1 MKKRIVSLL
10 LVLAMTLSLVPFS
23 AFSAGRDETKAQV
36 HVTVENNTFSVDD
49 GAPWAGTLV
58 DTWVEIDESSTMMS
72 CVGAALEEAGLTA
85 EGLDSGYISSVYGLA
100 DFDGGTM
107 SGWMGTLN
115 DWFTNNG
122 FDHYTVADGTLEAG
136 DEIAILYSCDY
147 GADLGSDWSSNDTSL
162 KALSFSKGTLS
173 PAFAS
178 EALEYTLALPAG
190 TEGIVVTPTAT
201 NKKFQVHIKVGQTEY
216 KRAATVPVT
225 DGTVLTLEVGTGESM
240 NSGATPTTYTVTI
253 DLPDA
258 VDPSV
263 GADWPSF
270 RGNSQNN
277 GVTSAATPRS
287 AEETELKWA
296 VKHSTG
302 CPNPMLIVDNSLVV
316 LYGNSIKKLSLETG
330 EVLASSQMCASTS
343 WGSVPAAYADGI
355 IFCPLGG
362 GTVQAFNAK
371 TLEPLWSYADAL
383 GGQAQSPIACAD
395 GKIYVGFGYNG
406 EYAFVCLDA
415 ADGSLVWR
423 QTDEK
428 GYYWAGAVV
437 AGDYVICG
445 SDSGHLCSRNKDTG
459 AVISDLT
466 VGSGSIRST
475 VCYEDGKVYF
485 TLNNASL
492 CRATLDAETGVLS
505 DLTVKDCS
513 AYGSA
518 STSTPVVY
526 GGIVYIGVGGWS
538 GSKNVIAVDADTM
551 EILWSVEEPAYPQCS
566 ILLSTAYE
574 ASGYVYLYVTY
585 NANPGGINVI
595 KAKTD
600 GSEAVQTTLY
610 NAVGYEQFCICSVI
624 AGSDGTLYYKN
635 DSSNVF
641 ALGLTQAAKD
651 QLAADAVIGLISAIG
666 TVTLESET
674 VIGSARTAY
683 DALTDAQKAL
693 VTNYDVLTAAEAR
706 LAALKADKS
715 AADAVIELI
724 DAISTVT
731 LSSGPAIEAAR
742 TAYDT
747 LTDAQKAL
755 VTNYDVLTAAEARLE
770 ALKADKSAA
779 DTVIGLIDA
788 IGTVTLSSG
797 PAIEAAR
804 AAYDALTDAQK
815 ALVTNYDVLTAAEA
829 RLEELKDENTTVPV
843 EVYVTVSNAGSV
855 VMAQEKIVVTDRNDN
870 GFFDVDDALWAA
882 HEAAY
887 PGGAAEGYGS
897 ANGSYGLYITTLWGD
912 TSGAFGYWLNNASCW
927 SLADVVEDG
936 DHLVAFVYQDGVT
949 YSDAYTK
956 FDSFIYAA
964 TTDAAFTVTLEQA
977 GYDESWNTVFTALA
991 GAELLAFDAE
1001 MKAVDSTGYAF
1012 TELGNGS
1019 YSVNFTE
1026 TGSYYLIAA
1035 SSDTLIVPAV
1045 CKVAVGANADK
1056 DAADTVTALID
1067 AIGTVTLESET
1078 AISAAR
1084 TAYDALTDVQ
1094 KALVTNYD
1102 VLTAAEAKLAALKA
1116 DRSAADAVTALIDAI
1131 GTVTAE
1137 SETAISAARTAYDA
1151 LTDAQKALVTNYD
1164 VLTAAEAKLAALK
1177 ADRSAADAVTALI
1190 DAIGTVTA
1198 ESETAISAA
1207 RTAYDALTDAQKALV
1222 TNYDVLTAAEAK
1234 LAALKADRSAADA
1247 VTALI
1252 DAIGTVTAESET
1264 AISAARTAYDA
1275 LTDAQKALVTN
1286 YDVLTAAEAKLAA
1299 LKADRSAADAVTAF
1313 INAIGIVTLES
1324 ETAISAART
1333 AYDALT
1339 DAQKV
1344 LVTNYDV
1351 LTEAEALLAILKLP
1365 HADVE
1370 TIYQATGS
1378 YLEALSAEHT
1388 PTVGSVG
1395 GDWIIIGLARSGRDV
1410 PDAYYD
1416 NVVDY
1421 VKQNI
1426 NDAEQ
1431 LHRSKSTDNSR
1442 VILALT
1448 AMGKDVTDVD
1458 GHDLLQGLTDMAYLT
1473 KQGINGPVW
1482 ALIAFDSGKY
1492 EIPAAHEGA
1501 KQVTREELIAYI
1513 LSAQLEDGGWA
1524 LSGDVGDPDMT
1535 AMALQALAPYY
1546 DTDEAVA
1553 AVVDAALKA
1562 LSDAQQE
1569 DGGFGSGGT
1578 ANSESAAQVI
1588 VALAALDIDPNTD
1601 ERFVKNGRSVIDA
1614 LCGYYVDGGG
1624 FRHLSDGERDGMA
1637 TEQGYY
1643 ALAAYY
1649 RFLGGQTSL
1658 YDMSDVTIETPEV
1671 PFVNPYTDVNETDWF
1686 YEAVKYTSVNGL
1698 MNGMGK
1704 DTFEPQT
1711 EMTRAMLVTVLYRA
1725 EGSPNVTGL
1734 ENPFKDVDE
1743 SWYTDAVCWAA
1754 ANQIVNGVS
1763 DGVFAPD
1770 NPVTREQM
1778 VTILYRYTNYKGKVS
1793 EARADLDSFPDADQV
1808 RSYAKEAMRWAVAEE
1823 IIQGSAEGGKT
1834 YILPANSATR
1844 AEIATVLMRFVEKFG
1859 E

>member
-10 LVLAMTLSLVPFS
+10 LVLAMVLSLVPFS
-23 AFSAGRDETKAQV
+23 ALAAERDETKAQV
-36 HVTVENNTFSVDD
+36 HVTVENNTYSVED

-72 CVGAALEEAGLTA
+72 CVGAALEEANLTA
-85 EGLDSGYISSVYGLA
+85 EGLDSGYISSVNGLA
-100 DFDGGTM
+100 AYDGGAM

-115 DWFTNNG
+115 DWFTNYG

-162 KALSFSKGTLS
+162 KALVFSKGTLS

-178 EALEYTLALPAG
+178 ETLEYTLSLPAG

-201 NKKFQVHIKVGQTEY
+201 NKNFQVHIKAGQTEY
-216 KRAATVPVT
+216 KRTAAVPVA

-240 NSGATPTTYTVTI
+240 NSGATPTTYTVTVK
-253 DLPDA
+253 LPA
-258 VDPSV
+258 PVDPTV

-302 CPNPMLIVDNSLVV
+302 WSDAPSPMLIVDDSLVV

-330 EVLASSQMCASTS
+330 EVLASAQMCASTS

-371 TLEPLWSYADAL
+371 TLEALWTYSDAL

-395 GKIYVGFGYNG
+395 GKIYVGFGYNR

-415 ADGSLVWR
+415 TDGSLVWR

-437 AGDYVICG
+437 VGDYVVCG
-445 SDSGHLCSRNKDTG
+445 SDSGHICSRDKDTG
-459 AVISDLT
+459 ALISDLA
-466 VGSGSIRST
+466 VGDGSIRST

-492 CRATLDAETGVLS
+492 CRAALDAETGILS

-518 STSTPVVY
+518 STGTPVVY
-526 GGIVYIGVGGWS
+526 GGIVYLSVGNWS

-551 EILWSVEEPAYPQCS
+551 EVLWSVEEPAYPQCS

-600 GSEAVQTTLY
+600 GSEAVQTALY
-610 NAVGYEQFCICSVI
+610 DAAGYEQFCVCSVI

-635 DSSNVF
+635 DSNNVF
-641 ALGLTQAAKD
+641 ALGMTQAAKD
-651 QLAADAVIGLISAIG
+651 QLAADAVVGLIDAIG
-666 TVTLESET
+666 TITLESET
-674 VIGSARTAY
+674 AINAARTAY

-706 LAALKADKS
+706 LAALKGDKS

-724 DAISTVT
+724 DAIGTVT

-742 TAYDT
+742 AAYDA
-747 LTDAQKAL
+747 LTDTQKAL
-755 VTNYDVLTAAEARLE
+755 VTNYDVLTAAEERLE

-964 TTDAAFTVTLEQA
+964 ATDAAFTVTLEQA

-1151 LTDAQKALVTNYD
+1151 LTDAQKV
-1164 VLTAAEAKLAALK
+1164 
-1177 ADRSAADAVTALI
+1177 
-1190 DAIGTVTA
+1190 
-1198 ESETAISAA
+1198 
-1207 RTAYDALTDAQKALV
+1207 
-1222 TNYDVLTAAEAK
+1222 
-1234 LAALKADRSAADA
+1234 
-1247 VTALI
+1247 
-1252 DAIGTVTAESET
+1252 
-1264 AISAARTAYDA
+1264 
-1275 LTDAQKALVTN
+1275 LVTN

-1649 RFLGGQTSL
+1649 RFLGGQTAL

-1671 PFVNPYTDVNETDWF
+1671 PFMNSYTDVKETDWF

-1725 EGSPNVTGL
+1725 EGSPNVSGL
-1734 ENPFKDVDE
+1734 ENPFKDVNKG
-1743 SWYTDAVCWAA
+1743 WYTDAVCWAA

-1770 NPVTREQM
+1770 DPVTREQM
-1778 VTILYRYTNYKGKVS
+1778 VTILYRYTDYKGKVS

-1808 RSYAKEAMRWAVAEE
+1808 RSYAKEAMRWAVAEDL
-1823 IIQGSAEGGKT
+1823 IRGSAEGGKT

>member
-10 LVLAMTLSLVPFS
+10 LVLAMVLSLVPFS
-23 AFSAGRDETKAQV
+23 ALAAERDETKAQV
-36 HVTVENNTFSVDD
+36 HVTVENNTFSVED

-58 DTWVEIDESSTMMS
+58 DTWVEIDESSTMMG
-72 CVGAALEEAGLTA
+72 CVGAALEEANLTA
-85 EGLDSGYISSVYGLA
+85 EGLDSGYISSVNGLA
-100 DFDGGTM
+100 AYDGGAM

-115 DWFTNNG
+115 DWFTNYG

-162 KALSFSKGTLS
+162 KALSLSKGTLS

-178 EALEYTLALPAG
+178 ETLEYTLSLPAG
-190 TEGIVVTPTAT
+190 TEGIIVTPTAA
-201 NKKFQVHIKVGQTEY
+201 NKNFQVHIKAGQTEY
-216 KRAATVPVT
+216 KRTATVPVT
-225 DGTVLTLEVGTGESM
+225 NGTVLTLEVGTGESM

-253 DLPDA
+253 KLPA
-258 VDPSV
+258 PVDPTV

-270 RGNSQNN
+270 RGNSRNN

-302 CPNPMLIVDNSLVV
+302 WSDAPSPMLIVDDSLVV

-330 EVLASSQMCASTS
+330 EVLASNQMCASTS
-343 WGSVPAAYADGI
+343 WGSVPASYADGI

-371 TLEPLWSYADAL
+371 TLEALWSYTDAL

-395 GKIYVGFGYNG
+395 GKIYVGFGYNR

-437 AGDYVICG
+437 VGDYVVCG
-445 SDSGHLCSRNKDTG
+445 SDSGHIFSRNKDTG
-459 AVISDLT
+459 ALVSDLT
-466 VGSGSIRST
+466 VSSGSIRST

-492 CRATLDAETGVLS
+492 CRAALDAETGALS

-518 STSTPVVY
+518 STGTPVVY
-526 GGIVYIGVGGWS
+526 GGIVYLSVGNWS

-551 EILWSVEEPAYPQCS
+551 EVLWSVEEPAYPQCS

-610 NAVGYEQFCICSVI
+610 DAAGYEQFCVCSVI

-635 DSSNVF
+635 DSNNVF
-641 ALGLTQAAKD
+641 ALGMTQAAKD
-651 QLAADAVIGLISAIG
+651 QL
-666 TVTLESET
+666 
-674 VIGSARTAY
+674 
-683 DALTDAQKAL
+683 
-693 VTNYDVLTAAEAR
+693 
-706 LAALKADKS
+706 
-715 AADAVIELI
+715 
-724 DAISTVT
+724 
-731 LSSGPAIEAAR
+731 
-742 TAYDT
+742 
-747 LTDAQKAL
+747 
-755 VTNYDVLTAAEARLE
+755 
-770 ALKADKSAA
+770 AA

-788 IGTVTLSSG
+788 IGTVTAESETVIS
-797 PAIEAAR
+797 AAR
-804 AAYDALTDAQK
+804 TAYDALNDNQK
-815 ALVTNYDVLTAAEA
+815 ALVTNYDVLAEA
-829 RLEELKDENTTVPV
+829 
-843 EVYVTVSNAGSV
+843 
-855 VMAQEKIVVTDRNDN
+855 
-870 GFFDVDDALWAA
+870 
-882 HEAAY
+882 
-887 PGGAAEGYGS
+887 
-897 ANGSYGLYITTLWGD
+897 
-912 TSGAFGYWLNNASCW
+912 
-927 SLADVVEDG
+927 
-936 DHLVAFVYQDGVT
+936 
-949 YSDAYTK
+949 
-956 FDSFIYAA
+956 
-964 TTDAAFTVTLEQA
+964 
-977 GYDESWNTVFTALA
+977 
-991 GAELLAFDAE
+991 
-1001 MKAVDSTGYAF
+1001 
-1012 TELGNGS
+1012 
-1019 YSVNFTE
+1019 E
-1026 TGSYYLIAA
+1026 T
-1035 SSDTLIVPAV
+1035 
-1045 CKVAVGANADK
+1045 
-1056 DAADTVTALID
+1056 
-1067 AIGTVTLESET
+1067 
-1078 AISAAR
+1078 
-1084 TAYDALTDVQ
+1084 
-1094 KALVTNYD
+1094 
-1102 VLTAAEAKLAALKA
+1102 
-1116 DRSAADAVTALIDAI
+1116 
-1131 GTVTAE
+1131 
-1137 SETAISAARTAYDA
+1137 
-1151 LTDAQKALVTNYD
+1151 
-1164 VLTAAEAKLAALK
+1164 
-1177 ADRSAADAVTALI
+1177 
-1190 DAIGTVTA
+1190 
-1198 ESETAISAA
+1198 
-1207 RTAYDALTDAQKALV
+1207 
-1222 TNYDVLTAAEAK
+1222 
-1234 LAALKADRSAADA
+1234 
-1247 VTALI
+1247 
-1252 DAIGTVTAESET
+1252 
-1264 AISAARTAYDA
+1264 
-1275 LTDAQKALVTN
+1275 
-1286 YDVLTAAEAKLAA
+1286 
-1299 LKADRSAADAVTAF
+1299 
-1313 INAIGIVTLES
+1313 
-1324 ETAISAART
+1324 
-1333 AYDALT
+1333 
-1339 DAQKV
+1339 
-1344 LVTNYDV
+1344 
-1351 LTEAEALLAILKLP
+1351 LLAILKLP

-1370 TIYQATGS
+1370 TIYQTTGS

-1395 GDWIIIGLARSGRDV
+1395 GDWIILGLARSGRDV

-1448 AMGKDVTDVD
+1448 AMGKDVTDVG

-1492 EIPAAHEGA
+1492 EIPAAAEEA
-1501 KQVTREELIAYI
+1501 EQVTREKLIAYI
-1513 LSAQLEDGGWA
+1513 LSAQLGDGGWA

-1649 RFLGGQTSL
+1649 RFLSGQTAL

-1671 PFVNPYTDVNETDWF
+1671 PFVNPYTDVKGTDWF

-1698 MNGMGK
+1698 MNGMGN

-1725 EGSPNVTGL
+1725 EGSPDVSGL
-1734 ENPFKDVDE
+1734 ENPFKDVNKG
-1743 SWYTDAVCWAA
+1743 WYTDAVCWAA

-1763 DGVFAPD
+1763 DGIFAPD
-1770 NPVTREQM
+1770 DPVTREQM
-1778 VTILYRYTNYKGKVS
+1778 VTILYRYTDYKGKVS

-1808 RSYAKEAMRWAVAEE
+1808 RSYAKEAMRWAVAEDL
-1823 IIQGSAEGGKT
+1823 IRGSAEGGKPC
-1834 YILPANSATR
+1834 ILPANSATR

>member
-1 MKKRIVSLL
+1 M
-10 LVLAMTLSLVPFS
+10 
-23 AFSAGRDETKAQV
+23 
-36 HVTVENNTFSVDD
+36 
-49 GAPWAGTLV
+49 
-58 DTWVEIDESSTMMS
+58 
-72 CVGAALEEAGLTA
+72 
-85 EGLDSGYISSVYGLA
+85 
-100 DFDGGTM
+100 
-107 SGWMGTLN
+107 
-115 DWFTNNG
+115 
-122 FDHYTVADGTLEAG
+122 
-136 DEIAILYSCDY
+136 
-147 GADLGSDWSSNDTSL
+147 
-162 KALSFSKGTLS
+162 
-173 PAFAS
+173 
-178 EALEYTLALPAG
+178 
-190 TEGIVVTPTAT
+190 
-201 NKKFQVHIKVGQTEY
+201 
-216 KRAATVPVT
+216 
-225 DGTVLTLEVGTGESM
+225 
-240 NSGATPTTYTVTI
+240 
-253 DLPDA
+253 
-258 VDPSV
+258 
-263 GADWPSF
+263 
-270 RGNSQNN
+270 
-277 GVTSAATPRS
+277 
-287 AEETELKWA
+287 
-296 VKHSTG
+296 
-302 CPNPMLIVDNSLVV
+302 
-316 LYGNSIKKLSLETG
+316 
-330 EVLASSQMCASTS
+330 
-343 WGSVPAAYADGI
+343 
-355 IFCPLGG
+355 
-362 GTVQAFNAK
+362 
-371 TLEPLWSYADAL
+371 
-383 GGQAQSPIACAD
+383 
-395 GKIYVGFGYNG
+395 
-406 EYAFVCLDA
+406 
-415 ADGSLVWR
+415 
-423 QTDEK
+423 
-428 GYYWAGAVV
+428 V

-610 NAVGYEQFCICSVI
+610 DAAGYEQYCICSVI

-641 ALGLTQAAKD
+641 ALGMSQAAKD

-666 TVTLESET
+666 AVTLESET

-770 ALKADKSAA
+770 
-779 DTVIGLIDA
+779 
-788 IGTVTLSSG
+788 
-797 PAIEAAR
+797 
-804 AAYDALTDAQK
+804 
-815 ALVTNYDVLTAAEA
+815 
-829 RLEELKDENTTVPV
+829 ELKDENTAVPV

-855 VMAQEKIVVTDRNDN
+855 VLAQENIVVTDRNDN

-912 TSGAFGYWLNNASCW
+912 NSGAFGYWLNNASCW
-927 SLADVVEDG
+927 SLTDVVADG
-936 DHLVAFVYQDGVT
+936 DHLAAFIYQDGVT
-949 YSDAYTK
+949 YSDVYTK
-956 FDSFIYAA
+956 FDSFAYTAVA
-964 TTDAAFTVTLEQA
+964 DTAFTVTLEQA
-977 GYDESWNTVFTALA
+977 GYDDSWNTVFTALT
-991 GAELLAFDAE
+991 GAEILAYDAE
-1001 MKAVDSTGYAF
+1001 MKAVGSTGYTF
-1012 TELGNGS
+1012 TDLGNGS
-1019 YSVNFTE
+1019 YSVRFTE
-1026 TGSYYLIAA
+1026 AGDYYLVATK
-1035 SSDTLIVPAV
+1035 SDMLIVPAV
-1045 CKVAVGANADK
+1045 CKVSVGVNADR
-1056 DAADTVTALID
+1056 DAADVVIALID
-1067 AIGTVTLESET
+1067 AIGTVTAESET
-1078 AISAAR
+1078 AINAAR

-1131 GTVTAE
+1131 DTVTLE
-1137 SETAISAARTAYDA
+1137 SETAINAARTAYDA
-1151 LTDAQKALVTNYD
+1151 LTDVQKA
-1164 VLTAAEAKLAALK
+1164 
-1177 ADRSAADAVTALI
+1177 
-1190 DAIGTVTA
+1190 
-1198 ESETAISAA
+1198 
-1207 RTAYDALTDAQKALV
+1207 
-1222 TNYDVLTAAEAK
+1222 
-1234 LAALKADRSAADA
+1234 
-1247 VTALI
+1247 
-1252 DAIGTVTAESET
+1252 
-1264 AISAARTAYDA
+1264 
-1275 LTDAQKALVTN
+1275 
-1286 YDVLTAAEAKLAA
+1286 
-1299 LKADRSAADAVTAF
+1299 
-1313 INAIGIVTLES
+1313 
-1324 ETAISAART
+1324 
-1333 AYDALT
+1333 
-1339 DAQKV
+1339 

-1370 TIYQATGS
+1370 TIYQTTGS
-1378 YLEALSAEHT
+1378 YLETLSTEHT

-1448 AMGKDVTDVD
+1448 ALGKDVTDVG

-1492 EIPAAHEGA
+1492 EIPAAPEGA
-1501 KQVTREELIAYI
+1501 EQVTREKLIAYI

-1553 AVVDAALKA
+1553 AAADAALKA

-1569 DGGFGSGGT
+1569 DGGFGSWGT

-1588 VALAALDIDPNTD
+1588 VALTALGINPNTD
-1601 ERFVKNGRSVIDA
+1601 PRFVKNGRSVVDA
-1614 LCGYYVDGGG
+1614 LCDYYVEGGG
-1624 FRHLSDGERDGMA
+1624 FRHLPGGDRDGMA

-1643 ALAAYY
+1643 ALTAYY
-1649 RFLGGQTSL
+1649 RFLNGQSSL
-1658 YDMSDVTIETPEV
+1658 YDMSDVIIEVPEV
-1671 PFVNPYTDVNETDWF
+1671 PFVNPYTDVKETDWF
-1686 YEAVKYTSVNGL
+1686 YEAVKYTSVNDL

-1711 EMTRAMLVTVLYRA
+1711 EMTRAMLVTVLYRT
-1725 EGSPNVTGL
+1725 EGSPDVSGL

-1770 NPVTREQM
+1770 APVTREQM
-1778 VTILYRYTNYKGKVS
+1778 VTILFRYTEYKGKIS
-1793 EARADLDSFPDADQV
+1793 ESRADLDSFPDADQV
-1808 RSYAKEAMRWAVAEE
+1808 RSYAKEAMSWAVAEE

-1834 YILPANSATR
+1834 YILPASSATR
-1844 AEIATVLMRFVEKFG
+1844 AEIATVLMRFVKKFS

>member
-1078 AISAAR
+1078 AI
-1084 TAYDALTDVQ
+1084 
-1094 KALVTNYD
+1094 N
-1102 VLTAAEAKLAALKA
+1102 
-1116 DRSAADAVTALIDAI
+1116 
-1131 GTVTAE
+1131 
-1137 SETAISAARTAYDA
+1137 
-1151 LTDAQKALVTNYD
+1151 
-1164 VLTAAEAKLAALK
+1164 
-1177 ADRSAADAVTALI
+1177 
-1190 DAIGTVTA
+1190 
-1198 ESETAISAA
+1198 AA

>member
-58 DTWVEIDESSTMMS
+58 DTWVEIDERSTMMG

-85 EGLDSGYISSVYGLA
+85 EGLDSGYISSVNGLA
-100 DFDGGTM
+100 AFDGGAM

-136 DEIAILYSCDY
+136 DEIAILYSCNN
-147 GADLGSDWSSNDTSL
+147 GGDLGSDWSSNDTSL
-162 KALSFSKGTLS
+162 TALSFSKGTLS

-201 NKKFQVHIKVGQTEY
+201 NKNFQVHIKIGQTEY
-216 KRAATVPVT
+216 KRTATVPVAE
-225 DGTVLTLEVGTGESM
+225 GTVLTLEVGTGESM

-302 CPNPMLIVDNSLVV
+302 WTDGPNPMLIVDNSLVV

-371 TLEPLWSYADAL
+371 TLEALWTYSDAL

-485 TLNNASL
+485 TLNNAIL

-595 KAKTD
+595 KAKAD

-610 NAVGYEQFCICSVI
+610 DAAGYKQYCICSVI

-641 ALGLTQAAKD
+641 ALGMSQAAKD
-651 QLAADAVIGLISAIG
+651 QLAADAVIGLIDAIG

-674 VIGSARTAY
+674 SINAVRTAY
-683 DALTDAQKAL
+683 DALTDVQKAL

-755 VTNYDVLTAAEARLE
+755 VTNYDVLM
-770 ALKADKSAA
+770 
-779 DTVIGLIDA
+779 
-788 IGTVTLSSG
+788 
-797 PAIEAAR
+797 
-804 AAYDALTDAQK
+804 
-815 ALVTNYDVLTAAEA
+815 AAEA
-829 RLEELKDENTTVPV
+829 RLEELKDENTAVPV

-855 VMAQEKIVVTDRNDN
+855 VLAQEKIVVTDRNDN

-912 TSGAFGYWLNNASCW
+912 NSGAFGYWLNNASCW
-927 SLADVVEDG
+927 SLTDVVADG
-936 DHLVAFVYQDGVT
+936 DHLAAFVYQDGHL
-949 YSDAYTK
+949 
-956 FDSFIYAA
+956 FR
-964 TTDAAFTVTLEQA
+964 
-977 GYDESWNTVFTALA
+977 
-991 GAELLAFDAE
+991 
-1001 MKAVDSTGYAF
+1001 
-1012 TELGNGS
+1012 
-1019 YSVNFTE
+1019 
-1026 TGSYYLIAA
+1026 
-1035 SSDTLIVPAV
+1035 
-1045 CKVAVGANADK
+1045 C
-1056 DAADTVTALID
+1056 
-1067 AIGTVTLESET
+1067 
-1078 AISAAR
+1078 
-1084 TAYDALTDVQ
+1084 
-1094 KALVTNYD
+1094 
-1102 VLTAAEAKLAALKA
+1102 
-1116 DRSAADAVTALIDAI
+1116 
-1131 GTVTAE
+1131 
-1137 SETAISAARTAYDA
+1137 
-1151 LTDAQKALVTNYD
+1151 
-1164 VLTAAEAKLAALK
+1164 
-1177 ADRSAADAVTALI
+1177 
-1190 DAIGTVTA
+1190 
-1198 ESETAISAA
+1198 
-1207 RTAYDALTDAQKALV
+1207 
-1222 TNYDVLTAAEAK
+1222 
-1234 LAALKADRSAADA
+1234 
-1247 VTALI
+1247 
-1252 DAIGTVTAESET
+1252 
-1264 AISAARTAYDA
+1264 
-1275 LTDAQKALVTN
+1275 
-1286 YDVLTAAEAKLAA
+1286 
-1299 LKADRSAADAVTAF
+1299 
-1313 INAIGIVTLES
+1313 
-1324 ETAISAART
+1324 
-1333 AYDALT
+1333 
-1339 DAQKV
+1339 
-1344 LVTNYDV
+1344 
-1351 LTEAEALLAILKLP
+1351 
-1365 HADVE
+1365 
-1370 TIYQATGS
+1370 
-1378 YLEALSAEHT
+1378 
-1388 PTVGSVG
+1388 
-1395 GDWIIIGLARSGRDV
+1395 
-1410 PDAYYD
+1410 
-1416 NVVDY
+1416 
-1421 VKQNI
+1421 
-1426 NDAEQ
+1426 
-1431 LHRSKSTDNSR
+1431 LHK
-1442 VILALT
+1442 I
-1448 AMGKDVTDVD
+1448 
-1458 GHDLLQGLTDMAYLT
+1458 
-1473 KQGINGPVW
+1473 
-1482 ALIAFDSGKY
+1482 
-1492 EIPAAHEGA
+1492 
-1501 KQVTREELIAYI
+1501 
-1513 LSAQLEDGGWA
+1513 
-1524 LSGDVGDPDMT
+1524 
-1535 AMALQALAPYY
+1535 
-1546 DTDEAVA
+1546 
-1553 AVVDAALKA
+1553 
-1562 LSDAQQE
+1562 
-1569 DGGFGSGGT
+1569 
-1578 ANSESAAQVI
+1578 
-1588 VALAALDIDPNTD
+1588 
-1601 ERFVKNGRSVIDA
+1601 
-1614 LCGYYVDGGG
+1614 
-1624 FRHLSDGERDGMA
+1624 
-1637 TEQGYY
+1637 
-1643 ALAAYY
+1643 
-1649 RFLGGQTSL
+1649 
-1658 YDMSDVTIETPEV
+1658 
-1671 PFVNPYTDVNETDWF
+1671 
-1686 YEAVKYTSVNGL
+1686 
-1698 MNGMGK
+1698 
-1704 DTFEPQT
+1704 
-1711 EMTRAMLVTVLYRA
+1711 
-1725 EGSPNVTGL
+1725 
-1734 ENPFKDVDE
+1734 
-1743 SWYTDAVCWAA
+1743 
-1754 ANQIVNGVS
+1754 
-1763 DGVFAPD
+1763 
-1770 NPVTREQM
+1770 
-1778 VTILYRYTNYKGKVS
+1778 
-1793 EARADLDSFPDADQV
+1793 
-1808 RSYAKEAMRWAVAEE
+1808 
-1823 IIQGSAEGGKT
+1823 
-1834 YILPANSATR
+1834 
-1844 AEIATVLMRFVEKFG
+1844 
-1859 E
+1859 

>member
-1 MKKRIVSLL
+1 MKKRIASLL
-10 LVLAMTLSLVPFS
+10 LVLAMVLSLVPFPAS
-23 AFSAGRDETKAQV
+23 AAERDKTKAQV
-36 HVTVENNTFSVDD
+36 HVTVENNTYSVED

-72 CVGAALEEAGLTA
+72 CVGAALEEANLTA
-85 EGLDSGYISSVYGLA
+85 EGLDSGYISSVNGLA
-100 DFDGGTM
+100 AYDGGAM

-115 DWFTNNG
+115 DWFTNYG

-162 KALSFSKGTLS
+162 KALVFSKGTLS

-178 EALEYTLALPAG
+178 ETLEYTLSLPAG

-201 NKKFQVHIKVGQTEY
+201 NKNFQVHIKAGQTEY
-216 KRAATVPVT
+216 KRTAAVPVA

-240 NSGATPTTYTVTI
+240 NSGATPTTYTVTVK
-253 DLPDA
+253 LPA
-258 VDPSV
+258 PVDPTV

-302 CPNPMLIVDNSLVV
+302 WSDAPSPMLIVDDSLVV

-330 EVLASSQMCASTS
+330 EVLASAQMCASTS

-371 TLEPLWSYADAL
+371 TLEALWTYSDAL

-395 GKIYVGFGYNG
+395 GKIYVGFGYNR

-415 ADGSLVWR
+415 TDGSLVWR

-437 AGDYVICG
+437 VGDYVVCG
-445 SDSGHLCSRNKDTG
+445 SDSGHICSRDKDTG
-459 AVISDLT
+459 ALISDLA
-466 VGSGSIRST
+466 VGDGSIRST

-492 CRATLDAETGVLS
+492 CRAALDAETGILS

-518 STSTPVVY
+518 STGTPVVY
-526 GGIVYIGVGGWS
+526 GGIVYLSVGNWS

-551 EILWSVEEPAYPQCS
+551 EVLWSVEEPAYPQCS

-600 GSEAVQTTLY
+600 GSEAVQTALY
-610 NAVGYEQFCICSVI
+610 DAAGYEQFCVCSVI

-635 DSSNVF
+635 DSNNVF
-641 ALGLTQAAKD
+641 ALGMTQAAKD
-651 QLAADAVIGLISAIG
+651 QLAADAVVGLIDAIG
-666 TVTLESET
+666 TITLESET
-674 VIGSARTAY
+674 AINAARTAY

-706 LAALKADKS
+706 LAALKGDKS

-724 DAISTVT
+724 DAIGTVT

-742 TAYDT
+742 AAYDA
-747 LTDAQKAL
+747 LTDTQKAL
-755 VTNYDVLTAAEARLE
+755 VTNYDVLTAAEERLE

-964 TTDAAFTVTLEQA
+964 ATDAAFTVTLEQA

-1151 LTDAQKALVTNYD
+1151 LTDAQKV
-1164 VLTAAEAKLAALK
+1164 
-1177 ADRSAADAVTALI
+1177 
-1190 DAIGTVTA
+1190 
-1198 ESETAISAA
+1198 
-1207 RTAYDALTDAQKALV
+1207 
-1222 TNYDVLTAAEAK
+1222 
-1234 LAALKADRSAADA
+1234 
-1247 VTALI
+1247 
-1252 DAIGTVTAESET
+1252 
-1264 AISAARTAYDA
+1264 
-1275 LTDAQKALVTN
+1275 LVTN

-1649 RFLGGQTSL
+1649 RFLGGQTAL

-1671 PFVNPYTDVNETDWF
+1671 PFMNSYTDVKETDWF

-1725 EGSPNVTGL
+1725 EGSPNVSGL
-1734 ENPFKDVDE
+1734 ENPFKDVNKG
-1743 SWYTDAVCWAA
+1743 WYTDAVCWAA

-1770 NPVTREQM
+1770 DPVTREQM
-1778 VTILYRYTNYKGKVS
+1778 VTILYRYTDYKGKVS

-1808 RSYAKEAMRWAVAEE
+1808 RSYAKEAMRWAVAEDL
-1823 IIQGSAEGGKT
+1823 IRGSAEGGKT

>member
-1 MKKRIVSLL
+1 MTMKKRIVSLL
-10 LVLAMTLSLVPFS
+10 LVLAMVLSLVPFS
-23 AFSAGRDETKAQV
+23 ALAAERDETKDQV
-36 HVTVENNTFSVDD
+36 HVTVENNTLSVED

-58 DTWVEIDESSTMMS
+58 DTWVEIDESSTMLS
-72 CVGAALEEAGLTA
+72 CVGVALEEANLTA
-85 EGLDSGYISSVYGLA
+85 EGLDSGYISSVDGLA
-100 DFDGGTM
+100 AYDGGAM

-115 DWFTNNG
+115 DWFTNYG
-122 FDHYTVADGTLEAG
+122 FEHYTVADGTLEAG

-147 GADLGSDWSSNDTSL
+147 GTDLGSDWGSNDTSL
-162 KALSFSKGTLS
+162 KALAFSKGTLS

-178 EALEYTLALPAG
+178 ETLEYTLALPAG

-201 NKKFQVHIKVGQTEY
+201 NKNFQVHIMAGETEY
-216 KRAATVPVT
+216 KRTATVPVT

-240 NSGATPTTYTVTI
+240 NSGATPTTYTITV
-253 DLPDA
+253 DLPDE

-296 VKHSTG
+296 VKHSSG
-302 CPNPMLIVDNSLVV
+302 WSDAPSPMLIVDDSLVV

-330 EVLASSQMCASTS
+330 EVLASAQMCASTS

-362 GTVQAFNAK
+362 GTIQAFNAK
-371 TLEPLWSYADAL
+371 TLEALWTYSDAL

-423 QTDEK
+423 QTDEM

-437 AGDYVICG
+437 VGDYVVCG
-445 SDSGHLCSRNKDTG
+445 SDSGHIFSRDKDTG
-459 AVISDLT
+459 ALISDLT
-466 VGSGSIRST
+466 VGDGSIRST

-492 CRATLDAETGVLS
+492 CRAALDAETGVLS

-513 AYGSA
+513 ACGSA
-518 STSTPVVY
+518 STGTPVVY
-526 GGIVYIGVGGWS
+526 NGIVYLGVGNWS
-538 GSKNVIAVDADTM
+538 GSNNIIAVDADSM

-585 NANPGGINVI
+585 NANPGGLNVI
-595 KAKTD
+595 KAKAD

-610 NAVGYEQFCICSVI
+610 DAAGYEQFCVCSVI
-624 AGSDGTLYYKN
+624 AGSDGALYYKN

-641 ALGLTQAAKD
+641 ALGMTQAAKD
-651 QLAADAVIGLISAIG
+651 QLAADAVIGLI
-666 TVTLESET
+666 
-674 VIGSARTAY
+674 
-683 DALTDAQKAL
+683 
-693 VTNYDVLTAAEAR
+693 
-706 LAALKADKS
+706 
-715 AADAVIELI
+715 
-724 DAISTVT
+724 
-731 LSSGPAIEAAR
+731 
-742 TAYDT
+742 
-747 LTDAQKAL
+747 
-755 VTNYDVLTAAEARLE
+755 
-770 ALKADKSAA
+770 
-779 DTVIGLIDA
+779 DA
-788 IGTVTLSSG
+788 IG
-797 PAIEAAR
+797 A
-804 AAYDALTDAQK
+804 
-815 ALVTNYDVLTAAEA
+815 
-829 RLEELKDENTTVPV
+829 
-843 EVYVTVSNAGSV
+843 
-855 VMAQEKIVVTDRNDN
+855 
-870 GFFDVDDALWAA
+870 
-882 HEAAY
+882 
-887 PGGAAEGYGS
+887 
-897 ANGSYGLYITTLWGD
+897 
-912 TSGAFGYWLNNASCW
+912 
-927 SLADVVEDG
+927 
-936 DHLVAFVYQDGVT
+936 
-949 YSDAYTK
+949 
-956 FDSFIYAA
+956 
-964 TTDAAFTVTLEQA
+964 
-977 GYDESWNTVFTALA
+977 
-991 GAELLAFDAE
+991 
-1001 MKAVDSTGYAF
+1001 
-1012 TELGNGS
+1012 
-1019 YSVNFTE
+1019 
-1026 TGSYYLIAA
+1026 
-1035 SSDTLIVPAV
+1035 
-1045 CKVAVGANADK
+1045 
-1056 DAADTVTALID
+1056 
-1067 AIGTVTLESET
+1067 
-1078 AISAAR
+1078 
-1084 TAYDALTDVQ
+1084 
-1094 KALVTNYD
+1094 
-1102 VLTAAEAKLAALKA
+1102 
-1116 DRSAADAVTALIDAI
+1116 
-1131 GTVTAE
+1131 VTAE
-1137 SETAISAARTAYDA
+1137 SETAI
-1151 LTDAQKALVTNYD
+1151 N
-1164 VLTAAEAKLAALK
+1164 
-1177 ADRSAADAVTALI
+1177 
-1190 DAIGTVTA
+1190 
-1198 ESETAISAA
+1198 
-1207 RTAYDALTDAQKALV
+1207 
-1222 TNYDVLTAAEAK
+1222 
-1234 LAALKADRSAADA
+1234 
-1247 VTALI
+1247 
-1252 DAIGTVTAESET
+1252 
-1264 AISAARTAYDA
+1264 
-1275 LTDAQKALVTN
+1275 
-1286 YDVLTAAEAKLAA
+1286 
-1299 LKADRSAADAVTAF
+1299 
-1313 INAIGIVTLES
+1313 
-1324 ETAISAART
+1324 AART

-1370 TIYQATGS
+1370 TIYLATGS
-1378 YLEALSAEHT
+1378 YLEALSAEQT
-1388 PTVGSVG
+1388 PAVGSVG

-1492 EIPAAHEGA
+1492 EIPAAPEGA
-1501 KQVTREELIAYI
+1501 EQVTREKLIAYI

-1524 LSGDVGDPDMT
+1524 LSGDIGDPDMT

-1546 DTDEAVA
+1546 SGNEAVKVA
-1553 AVVDAALKA
+1553 VDAALA
-1562 LSDAQQE
+1562 LLSEAQQK
-1569 DGGFGSGGT
+1569 DGGYGSWNT
-1578 ANSESAAQVI
+1578 ANAESSAQVI
-1588 VALAALDIDPNTD
+1588 AALTALGIDPNTD
-1601 ERFVKNGRSVIDA
+1601 VRFIKNGRSAVDA
-1614 LCGYYVDGGG
+1614 LCDYYVEGGG
-1624 FRHLSDGERDGMA
+1624 FCHLPSGDRDGMA

-1643 ALAAYY
+1643 ALTAYY

-1658 YDMSDVTIETPEV
+1658 YDMSDVTIEMPEV

-1725 EGSPNVTGL
+1725 EGNPDVSGL

-1770 NPVTREQM
+1770 DPVTREQM
-1778 VTILYRYTNYKGKVS
+1778 VTILYRYTDYKGKVS
-1793 EARADLDSFPDADQV
+1793 EARADLDGFPDADQV
-1808 RSYAKEAMRWAVAEE
+1808 RSYAKEAMSWAVAEE

-1834 YILPANSATR
+1834 YILPASSATR

-1859 E
+1859 K